1 MIRTVI
7 YCRCSTE
14 EESQQEALK
23 KQVAEAKESVKA
35 NGWMLV
41 DEYIESKSGT
51 TAEKRKE
58 YQRLYEDL
66 QTDRFDVVLI
76 KSQDRLMRNTKD
88 WYLFIDRLVTNGKKL
103 YMYMERKFYTTDDAL
118 ITGIKAIL
126 AEEYSKDLSK
136 KINNA
141 HRNRQKRGESF
152 ILPPGTYGYEKL
164 PDKSIVI
171 VEEEAKVIQLMFHLC
186 QSMGCGRIAAVL
198 ADEGYR
204 DRKGQLFQEETV
216 RRIIRNPI
224 RCGTVVQNKRHFD
237 FQLKQ
242 ELRMPEEE
250 WIVHKCAVP
259 AIVSED
265 TWQSANEAMDERAAR
280 YRTKAPRAKPAEG
293 KFHLSGKIHCGLCGG
308 TYYRTIRKRFK
319 NQEKIIEWKCRN
331 YLRFGRK
338 DNVKDGRGTRKAP
351 IIDGAGC
358 DNIHLEEQKLL
369 VLLEAACEAY
379 YNNYGID
386 YPQICDKAISVLEK
400 VFIQREP
407 AGKAKELKKR
417 IQRQENL
424 NHKLVDKLLDGIIS
438 DEDYKRK
445 KTEFEER
452 LHNLRE
458 ELKACRWTEPVHT
471 GNQERIR
478 KIEERL
484 KGDLLHRVVLSEMLD
499 SIECIE
505 VYEDRLKIRFYHEEM
520 LEIPLDME
528 FAYASRK
535 ESERE
540 RIVAY
545 MRENPSVTAKEI
557 AEMEHVSLTTVNYRI
572 KKLRQQGRIYFDGR
586 GGRGQWAVCEREVG
600 T

>member
-14 EESQQEALK
+14 EESQREALK

-35 NGWMLV
+35 NGWLLV

-58 YQRLYEDL
+58 YRRLFEDL

-186 QSMGCGRIAAVL
+186 RSMGCGRIAAVL

-204 DRKGQLFQEETV
+204 DRKGRLFQEEAV

-250 WIVHKCAVP
+250 WIVHKGAVP

-265 TWQSANEAMDERAAR
+265 IWQSANEAMDKRAAR
-280 YRTKAPRAKPAEG
+280 YRTKAPRAKPAGG
-293 KFHLSGKIHCGLCGG
+293 KFNLSGKIHCGLCGG
-308 TYYRTIRKRFK
+308 TYYRTLRKRFK

-338 DNVKDGRGTRKAP
+338 DSVKDGRKTRKAP
-351 IIDGAGC
+351 IIDGEGC

-369 VLLEAACEAY
+369 ALLEAACEAY
-379 YNNYGID
+379 CNNYGLD
-386 YPQICDKAISVLEK
+386 YPQICDKAVSVLET

-424 NHKLVDKLLDGIIS
+424 NQKLVDKLLDGIIS

-452 LHNLRE
+452 LHNLRK
-458 ELKACRWTEPVHT
+458 ELEACRWTEAVHN
-471 GNQERIR
+471 GNGERIR

-484 KGDLLHRVVLSEMLD
+484 KGDMLRRAALSEMLD

-505 VYEDRLKIRFYHEEM
+505 VYEDKLKIRFCHEKM
-520 LEIPLDME
+520 LEIPLDIE
-528 FAYASRK
+528 FVYASRK
-535 ESERE
+535 EAERE

-557 AEMEHVSLTTVNYRI
+557 AEMEHVSLTTANYRI

-586 GGRGQWAVCEREVG
+586 GGRGVWVVCNREEG